1 MSKRGLRV
9 LACAYVEGSTL
20 DIKPLKEVSNFQDYV
35 FAGLIGIQDILRPE
49 AAATI
54 LQAQRSGIR
63 TVMITGDNILTA
75 RSIAKQLGLAV
86 TSDSIIDGKAL
97 SQLSDQELK
106 KRVKDIVVYARVTP
120 ADKLRIVRAW
130 QSRGEVVAMTG
141 DGINDA
147 PALKAA
153 TIGVALGSGSEVA
166 KETADLVLLDDNFQT
181 IVTSVKEGRVIFD
194 NIKKVILYLMA
205 GSFSEVVVIMAALL
219 LTPGQTVL
227 LPLMAGQILWLN
239 LVTDGFVQLALTVE
253 PEEKEIMNRKPHG
266 RTASL
271 LGKESKVLIACI
283 SLSTGLGALAIFWLV
298 WYTTG
303 IIAVAQ
309 TATFAALGT
318 ATLVYVFS
326 LRNIRLSIWR
336 HNIFSNW
343 YLNLAIAVSFG
354 LQLAAIYLPWLQH
367 LLGTATLEP
376 YMWTYIGVYVMIIV
390 LLIELIKMFFSHN
403 QKKNEVKK

>member
-1 MSKRGLRV
+1 M
-9 LACAYVEGSTL
+9 
-20 DIKPLKEVSNFQDYV
+20 
-35 FAGLIGIQDILRPE
+35 
-49 AAATI
+49 
-54 LQAQRSGIR
+54 
-63 TVMITGDNILTA
+63 
-75 RSIAKQLGLAV
+75 
-86 TSDSIIDGKAL
+86 
-97 SQLSDQELK
+97 
-106 KRVKDIVVYARVTP
+106 
-120 ADKLRIVRAW
+120 
-130 QSRGEVVAMTG
+130 
-141 DGINDA
+141 
-147 PALKAA
+147 
-153 TIGVALGSGSEVA
+153 
-166 KETADLVLLDDNFQT
+166 
-181 IVTSVKEGRVIFD
+181 
-194 NIKKVILYLMA
+194 
-205 GSFSEVVVIMAALL
+205 
-219 LTPGQTVL
+219 
-227 LPLMAGQILWLN
+227 
-239 LVTDGFVQLALTVE
+239 
-253 PEEKEIMNRKPHG
+253 
-266 RTASL
+266 
-271 LGKESKVLIACI
+271 
-283 SLSTGLGALAIFWLV
+283 GALAIFWLV